1 MLPAGLEGAG
11 DTLEPGTAHRDDV
24 EGAVELRQ
32 LGMRGE
38 IGVSRASEP
47 TLFLGTDHL
56 EGVAVTLAALALDLD
71 EDEPPATTH
80 DEVQLVSARP
90 DVRIQD
96 AVAAQPV
103 MPEGAQLRGV
113 LQAASPW

>member
-56 EGVAVTLAALALDLD
+56 EGVAVALAALALDLD

-90 DVRIQD
+90 DVRIKELD
-96 AVAAQPV
+96 VL
-103 MPEGAQLRGV
+103 QLRFYSECG
-113 LQAASPW
+113 AEN

>member
-1 MLPAGLEGAG
+1 MLPAELEGAG
-11 DTLEPGTAHRDDV
+11 DALERGSAHCDDV

-32 LGMRGE
+32 LGMRSE
-38 IGVSRASEP
+38 IGVSRAREP
-47 TLFLGTDHL
+47 ALLLGTDHL
-56 EGVAVTLAALALDLD
+56 QGVAVGFAALALDLD

-90 DVRIQD
+90 DVRIKD

-103 MPEGAQLRGV
+103 VPE
-113 LQAASPW
+113 